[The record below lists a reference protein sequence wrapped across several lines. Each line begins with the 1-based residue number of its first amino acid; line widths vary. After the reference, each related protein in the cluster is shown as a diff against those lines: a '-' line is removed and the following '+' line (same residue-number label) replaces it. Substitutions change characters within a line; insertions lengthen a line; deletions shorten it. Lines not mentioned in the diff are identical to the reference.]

1 MIEEYLKSFC
11 EVTTNF
17 YYRNPD
23 NFQKIIGGG
32 NEMRPSDKE
41 GKYKIISFADR
52 HPQRISNMKKF
63 CERLGKYSLIDEVK
77 VFDMNDIPE
86 KVYYNNKSLFDSQ
99 RYFNMLA
106 KVYLTHKTLEDSQ
119 DCDIILWIDSDIVDI
134 REDGIENLFNLCN
147 NSEKGIVGFHNDF
160 WLERLFTKKDLYEY
174 LDIEDPNYWNTNQS
188 YSGFFLAKKNDFSMS
203 FFKQWWDISCITNL
217 FDDSPSK
224 SKNLDTYITHKHDQS
239 ILSLL
244 YKLNNIKTFSLP
256 LYDCDKTNIIAIHS
270 GYFNEGVKLPIIW
283 EPCWHNIK
291 ITEQWKSCNQK
302 FGKKVSPDQCLSI
315 STNYY
320 TDYEKNYN

>member
-106 KVYLTHKTLEDSQ
+106 KVYLTQKTLEDSQ

-174 LDIEDPNYWNTNQS
+174 LDIEDPNYWKIQ
-188 YSGFFLAKKNDFSMS
+188 L
-203 FFKQWWDISCITNL
+203 
-217 FDDSPSK
+217 PV
-224 SKNLDTYITHKHDQS
+224 
-239 ILSLL
+239 LL
-244 YKLNNIKTFSLP
+244 K
-256 LYDCDKTNIIAIHS
+256 
-270 GYFNEGVKLPIIW
+270 
-283 EPCWHNIK
+283 
-291 ITEQWKSCNQK
+291 
-302 FGKKVSPDQCLSI
+302 
-315 STNYY
+315 
-320 TDYEKNYN
+320 